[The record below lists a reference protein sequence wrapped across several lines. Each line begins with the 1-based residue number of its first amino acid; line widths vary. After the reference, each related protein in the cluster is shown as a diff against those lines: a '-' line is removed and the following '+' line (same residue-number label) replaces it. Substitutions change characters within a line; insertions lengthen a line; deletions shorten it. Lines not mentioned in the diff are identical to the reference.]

1 MFIYNIKLNGNT
13 LFKIIIILL
22 FIIIFTLCAISIY
35 KVFFKDSKLFVNDE
49 LKSSEIVELDSY
61 NYTNTLKS
69 VHDNVDEYVGQKI
82 NFTGY
87 VYRAYDF
94 DENQFVLAR
103 DMVINSDF
111 QTLIVGFLCNSTLA
125 SQFEDGTWVNVTGK
139 IIKGYYHGD
148 IPVIDIT
155 DIQETS
161 SPSDEYVYPP
171 DEDYVPTSAL
181 F

>member
-1 MFIYNIKLNGNT
+1 MFIYNIKLNGNK
-13 LFKIIIILL
+13 LFKVILILL
-22 FIIIFTLCAISIY
+22 FVIIFVLCSVAIY
-35 KVFFKDSKLFVNDE
+35 KIFFKDSKLFVNDE
-49 LKSSEIVELDSY
+49 LRASEIVELDSS
-61 NYTNTLKS
+61 NYTNTLKA
-69 VHDNVDEYVGQKI
+69 VHDNIDEYVGQKI
-82 NFTGY
+82 KFTGY

-111 QTLIVGFLCNSTLA
+111 QTLIVGFLCNSDSS
-125 SQFEDGTWVNVTGK
+125 SQFKDGTWVNITGE

-148 IPVIDIT
+148 IPVIDIKE
-155 DIQETS
+155 IQETTA
-161 SPSDEYVYPP
+161 PADEYVYPP